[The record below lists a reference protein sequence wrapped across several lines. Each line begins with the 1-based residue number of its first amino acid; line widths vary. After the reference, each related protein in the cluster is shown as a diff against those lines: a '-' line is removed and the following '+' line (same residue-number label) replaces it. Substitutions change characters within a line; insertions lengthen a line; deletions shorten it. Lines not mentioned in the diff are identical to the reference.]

1 MTQSMKKKLV
11 VVGDCLGNIEEYLP
25 VDDNTV
31 YEDEG
36 KLYAAVN
43 GYLEINPLKRTIKV
57 KRAQR
62 RGRPKIKVGDDVI
75 AQVWTNRRYTVGV
88 EICKVKDTILADSRF
103 RANIHVSNV
112 SKRYIERLDDA
123 YRRTDWIR
131 AKVTEVGMEYEL
143 TTEGHQYGVI
153 TAQCSVCG
161 THLERRGK
169 DFLQCTFC
177 GKREQRKIASDY
189 GNVREKMR
197 I

>member
-1 MTQSMKKKLV
+1 MTESAKNKFV
-11 VVGDCLGNIEEYLP
+11 VVGDFLGNIEEYLP
-25 VDDNTV
+25 VEDNTV

-43 GYLEINPLKRTIKV
+43 GYIDINPLKRTIKV

-62 RGRPKIKVGDDVI
+62 RGRPKISEGDDVI
-75 AQVWTNRRYTVGV
+75 AQVWMNRKFTVGV

-112 SKRYIERLDDA
+112 SRKYIERLDDA

-131 AKVTEVGMEYEL
+131 AKVIESGIEYEL

-153 TAQCSVCG
+153 FAQCTVCG
-161 THLERRGK
+161 TTLERRGK

-189 GNVREKMR
+189 GNVREKM
-197 I
+197 II